1 MLSPRHA
8 EELAD
13 LLQVLMLAIERD
25 DKETSVVMI
34 HKLADQ
40 IRVYTA
46 TDPQRSPSPG
56 TSQIDQGASPKLAS

>member
-25 DKETSVVMI
+25 DKEASVTMI

-40 IRVYTA
+40 IRVYTSS
-46 TDPQRSPSPG
+46 SPSHSTG
-56 TSQIDQGASPKLAS
+56 EIDQGASPKLAS